1 MQYFI
6 FKLKRC
12 ILDDFLLKEV
22 TLNQPL
28 PPIEQAKVFFFWV
41 GLILLVGAGGIGILL
56 ILVTLWGLYRMRS
69 THEFSYL
76 DTVFIIHKGFAA
88 IASIGLS
95 TIIAYAVFEYWHR
108 HFDDWF
114 AEYVEYVV
122 YLILSLLI
130 YPVYC
135 YLLNTL
141 FYAPLSKH
149 KEWVVANGIFSTTPV
164 EPKHTRTTPLI
175 SFGNTP
181 SIADELIKL
190 NNLKEAN
197 LITVDE
203 FNILRSKLLS

>member
-1 MQYFI
+1 M
-6 FKLKRC
+6 
-12 ILDDFLLKEV
+12 
-22 TLNQPL
+22 NQPL
-28 PPIEQAKVFFFWV
+28 PPVDQAKAFFFFV
-41 GLILLVGAGGIGILL
+41 LLIVLIGAGGAGILL
-56 ILVTLWGLYRMRS
+56 ILVTSWGLYRMRS

-114 AEYVEYVV
+114 AEYVV

-149 KEWVVANGIFSTTPV
+149 KEWVVANGIFATTEAKEK
-164 EPKHTRTTPLI
+164 EPRTTPLI
-175 SFGNTP
+175 SLPTF
-181 SIADELIKL
+181 SIKTSSNLSVADEVVKL
-190 NNLKEAN
+190 NKLKEDG
-197 LITVDE
+197 LVTQDE
-203 FNILRSKLLS
+203 FDKLRKALLS